1 KNTKPTCTFPSI
13 KELSSTA
20 TATLTCLANKGF
32 PSDWTMSWKVDGT
45 SQKQEASPGVLEKDG
60 LYSWS
65 STLTLTAQEW
75 TKPCS
80 LFWRFTISAV
90 RMWNSS
96 GGSQPCPTRC
106 FQWRTCTRPKTTTLC
121 PESPQRKIFT
131 GPSVRP
137 TVSLLPPSSE
147 QLSGGSATLAC
158 LLSDYFPQGAMVSWE
173 VDGVEVKEGVLTT
186 TAEEKGG
193 RYSRSSTLTLSKARW
208 EEGELYTCRVAN
220 DDTSDSAAFR
230 KSHCKWR
237 KQPREQNISP
247 LNTLTVLPPSS
258 EELSSTTTATLMCL
272 ANKGFPSDW
281 TMSWKV
287 DGTSKNQETSL
298 GVLEKDGLY
307 SWSSTLTLTAQEWT
321 KAGEVTCE
329 AALHIAMDISN
340 LSPGLLYAC

>member
-75 TKPCS
+75 TKAGEVTCEAQQNSQSPDTKTLRRADCS
-80 LFWRFTISAV
+80 
-90 RMWNSS
+90 
-96 GGSQPCPTRC
+96 G
-106 FQWRTCTRPKTTTLC
+106 
-121 PESPQRKIFT
+121 
-131 GPSVRP
+131 P

>member
-75 TKPCS
+75 TKDPAVTHPCGER
-80 LFWRFTISAV
+80 LLV
-90 RMWNSS
+90 
-96 GGSQPCPTRC
+96 P
-106 FQWRTCTRPKTTTLC
+106 L
-121 PESPQRKIFT
+121 
-131 GPSVRP
+131 P